1 MKLDRERLN
10 RVLRPHQA
18 RRPRALAIPPVSI
31 SAEGAPLERLVGG
44 RIVATPHG
52 SCLTVERRYPLEE
65 RRGHVRLGDLLHLP
79 GAAVTRLNPYPDL
92 DAFDFRSAAFIDTET
107 TGLSGGTGTLVFMV
121 GVGRFEGDHFV
132 VRQFFMRRPDEERAL
147 LDQVLDAMADAAA
160 MVTFNGR
167 SFDLPLLT
175 TRFRL
180 ARLEMS
186 LIGVP
191 HFDLLTAARR
201 VWRRR
206 LNSCTLTNLEREVL
220 RFSRSVDDVPGWLI
234 PTLYQRYL
242 WEGEVTPMARVFY
255 HNREDVLS
263 MVALATILC
272 RACSVPEEDD
282 ALHPIDYTALGWA
295 LERAGDWPQA
305 ERAYRRAL
313 ADPLPDDVRDYA
325 LARLG
330 TLLKRQGRRREAAE
344 LWQEWINRAPGD
356 DVTPFVELAKHYE
369 WHERD
374 LETAL
379 MWSQWAR
386 RIVEGW
392 PPGYRRDATLGE
404 LDHRIGRLRR
414 KLERG

>member
-10 RVLRPHQA
+10 RVLRPHQT
-18 RRPRALAIPPVSI
+18 RPRALVIPPVSTP
-31 SAEGAPLERLVGG
+31 AEGPPLERLVGG
-44 RIVATPHG
+44 QVMATPYG
-52 SCLTVERRYPLEE
+52 SCLVVERRYPLDE
-65 RRGHVRLGDLLHLP
+65 RRGPARLGDLLHLP
-79 GAAVTRLNPYPDL
+79 GVAVVRLNPYPGL
-92 DAFDFRSAAFIDTET
+92 DALDFRSAAFIDTET
-107 TGLSGGTGTLVFMV
+107 TGLSGGAGTLVFMV
-121 GVGRFEGDHFV
+121 GVGRFEGDRFV

-147 LDQVLDAMADAAA
+147 LDRVMDAVADAAA
-160 MVTFNGR
+160 VVTFNGR

-180 ARLEMS
+180 ARLEVP
-186 LIGVP
+186 LADVP

-206 LNSCTLTNLEREVL
+206 LDSCALTNLEREIL
-220 RFSRSVDDVPGWLI
+220 RYSRAADDVPGWLI

-242 WEGEVTPMARVFY
+242 WEGDVIPMARVFY

-263 MVALATILC
+263 MVALAAVLC

-295 LERAGDWPQA
+295 LEQSGDWSAA

-313 ADPLPDDVRDYA
+313 ADYLPDDVRCYA
-325 LARLG
+325 LSRLG
-330 TLLKRQGRRREAAE
+330 TLLKRQGRREEAAA
-344 LWQEWINRAPGD
+344 LWQEWITSVPGD
-356 DVTPFVELAKHYE
+356 DVTPFVELAKHCE

-374 LETAL
+374 LEAAL

-386 RIVEGW
+386 QIVEGW
-392 PPGYRRDATLGE
+392 PPGYRRDVTLGE
-404 LDHRIGRLRR
+404 LDHRISRLRR